1 MLPSSP
7 PPPTKFHVWN
17 LAEPAKSWPGAALG
31 PLLQMRL
38 FFFFPFFLLAHWA
51 HSGWCCGVWFL
62 KTLESRLCLFAHCLS
77 LPRPAPVPP
86 PSPLWQMN
94 GGFNEHGRGVD
105 WAVLKML

>member
-1 MLPSSP
+1 MLPP
-7 PPPTKFHVWN
+7 PQKKQFHVWN
-17 LAEPAKSWPGAALG
+17 LAEPAKSWPGAVLD

-38 FFFFPFFLLAHWA
+38 FFSLFFLLA

-62 KTLESRLCLFAHCLS
+62 KTLGSRLCLFAHCLPS
-77 LPRPAPVPP
+77 TPSPRPAPVTP
-86 PSPLWQMN
+86 PSPLRQMN